1 MNNTAKMLLS
11 NRLKLDR
18 VMEVKSVSKAV
29 GFYLGVLQPVWPV
42 YVGLQQIQSV
52 QTGRRG
58 FHWLRW
64 SRWEATGWGGWPS
77 PWYGSPWR
85 SFLTMVTL
93 AHGSCLQ
100 KGGDLLSIYY
110 QYCIHAEPAKHFVR
124 IISNLTYKC
133 IYCKQNERNAW
144 LRAVSLD
151 TETVRRV
158 WFLFA
163 TAGAEG
169 LCLSGLGS
177 EGRG

>member
-1 MNNTAKMLLS
+1 MLLS
-11 NRLKLDR
+11 DRLKLDR

-29 GFYLGVLQPVWPV
+29 GFYLGVLPPVWPV

-110 QYCIHAEPAKHFVR
+110 QYCIHEEPAKHFIR

-133 IYCKQNERNAW
+133 IYCKKYA
-144 LRAVSLD
+144 
-151 TETVRRV
+151 ETK
-158 WFLFA
+158 
-163 TAGAEG
+163 
-169 LCLSGLGS
+169 CGS
-177 EGRG
+177 EQFPWTQRQWGECGFCLWQLRQRGFACTA